1 LQNQI
6 TLCKCIRALKNGRR
20 LFWALEVVT
29 SHRFDPV
36 SDGWAVVGEGVADS
50 REIKEANSSRG
61 PANIVPGKWSVFAA
75 EGK

>member
-1 LQNQI
+1 
-6 TLCKCIRALKNGRR
+6 
-20 LFWALEVVT
+20 
-29 SHRFDPV
+29 
-36 SDGWAVVGEGVADS
+36 VVGEGVADS